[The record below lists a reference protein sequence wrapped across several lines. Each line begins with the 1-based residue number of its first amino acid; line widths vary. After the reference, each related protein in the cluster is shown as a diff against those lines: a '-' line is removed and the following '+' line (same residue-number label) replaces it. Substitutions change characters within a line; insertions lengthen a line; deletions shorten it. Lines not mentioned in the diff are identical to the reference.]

1 MFGEMIARRSTG
13 FACAGL
19 AMLCVG
25 MAWLSGGSMA
35 FLSPFSLFFSIL
47 AFTLGIFALIA
58 LRP

>member
-1 MFGEMIARRSTG
+1 MIARRSTG